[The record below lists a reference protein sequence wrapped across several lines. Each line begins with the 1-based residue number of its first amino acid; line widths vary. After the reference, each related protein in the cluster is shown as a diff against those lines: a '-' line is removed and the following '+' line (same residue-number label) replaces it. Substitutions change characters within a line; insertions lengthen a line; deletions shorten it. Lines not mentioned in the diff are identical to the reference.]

1 MQEATIQVEEPV
13 VMLLRYVLHQLKEA
27 LHQENRKDQNRD
39 PIIRVEIPVLKE
51 VAEVQDK

>member
-27 LHQENRKDQNRD
+27 LHQENRRDQNRD
-39 PIIRVEIPVLKE
+39 LIIRVEIPVLKE